1 MLSSKSKHGD
11 QFTVQNVTPEPSEV
25 VDNYGGNK
33 LFFIHAIE
41 TLSNGS
47 EFIGT
52 ESLDGFLFEEDV
64 NKVKFKD
71 VFRFMKLHPEPKY
84 ARFVIRSY
92 PHIKDIFVGRTCNPD
107 SPLYLD
113 FVPGA
118 IDEQLTFNDLRNE
131 IQKLRSEKLKLEEEK
146 RDTEKY
152 IEKLGKNADELN
164 AQLKPKQD
172 EIENLHKLIANLK
185 SDPVMERLNKILND
199 MDGFAK
205 MLSGIKPDV
214 LNGDKILKNTQWSSI
229 DAIQKSILEFRN
241 FMETDDYFS
250 DANVDEKRKEN
261 IKIMKDI
268 GKSNQSYISDDMH
281 KKDEEMM
288 VALQTM
294 AKVLGDG
301 KGALSRL
308 QIQGLTGNVW
318 DMIEWMT
325 RKQTLKKHLADLL
338 RNKDKDDNNDKD
350 YK

>member
-1 MLSSKSKHGD
+1 MHVQVLEVEIKQPKEKASYSQKNKRIKQLEDELRRIRSEYNSMKEELSQVKGSPLVLLKPAIS
-11 QFTVQNVTPEPSEV
+11 PEIAYNLMVEQP
-25 VDNYGGNK
+25 
-33 LFFIHAIE
+33 
-41 TLSNGS
+41 
-47 EFIGT
+47 
-52 ESLDGFLFEEDV
+52 ES
-64 NKVKFKD
+64 
-71 VFRFMKLHPEPKY
+71 
-84 ARFVIRSY
+84 ARFIYKKYRDLKSVIEEVCD
-92 PHIKDIFVGRTCNPD
+92 PEN
-107 SPLYLD
+107 PLYKK
-113 FVPGA
+113 A
-118 IDEQLTFNDLRNE
+118 IADNLKDRFEVRQINDDIL
-131 IQKLRSEKLKLEEEK
+131 KLRSEKLKLEEEK

-338 RNKDKDDNNDKD
+338 RNKDKDDNKDKD